1 MQYVINALPIKP
13 KFFAVPRHSLS
24 LVAASL
30 VANTDTRFYLNL
42 THCVYRFYPML
53 LTKEDLSRIHGPDE
67 RISVTNVGRAVRFF
81 YELVLRADR
90 FQGLS
95 SAK

>member
-1 MQYVINALPIKP
+1 MITPFPIKP
-13 KFFAVPRHSLS
+13 EVFAAPRHYRS

-42 THCVYRFYPML
+42 THCVYRFYPLL

-67 RISVTNVGRAVRFF
+67 RISVTNLGRAVRFF
-81 YELVLRADR
+81 YELMLRADR
-90 FQGLS
+90 IQGLS
-95 SAK
+95 SAL